1 MSLHVLLIQT
11 KQRVTSIWRCCLV
24 RNFEKVHEDL
34 KFKNYCKNYGN
45 IFPLYI
51 FVEKR
56 LKNMWLLTRQRKVK
70 ISFTEGCRLCGL

>member
-1 MSLHVLLIQT
+1 MGMRMRMSLHVLLIQT
-11 KQRVTSIWRCCLV
+11 KQRVISIWRCCLV

-34 KFKNYCKNYGN
+34 KSLKTIVKDYGN

-56 LKNMWLLTRQRKVK
+56 VKNMWLLTKQRK
-70 ISFTEGCRLCGL
+70 